1 MSAGRRTPQGHEGIE
16 PDGTYRPQYHVRW
29 RGLARML
36 DHAPRV
42 KAYVA
47 GLLRRGLRKVFEP
60 GMVTTERVVEYP
72 FVFQNLPGARGPVL
86 DVGCCHSRM
95 PVALAARG
103 FRVVGIDVAP
113 YPYAHPGMQ
122 AVQCDVM
129 RIPFASRSFSAVLAI
144 SVIEHIGIGHY
155 QDPSAAQGDQAAMAE
170 LARVLKPD
178 GRLLLSVPFGAPLT
192 NDFMR
197 VYDPPRLRA
206 LLAPFRVRTLEYAKS
221 SGGLWAPCEEREAVS
236 VDWEGPNRAVAL
248 VVAEPDGSAAGCGS

>member
-1 MSAGRRTPQGHEGIE
+1 MNHGRREPRAHEGIE
-16 PDGTYRPQYHVRW
+16 PEGTYRPQYHVRW

-36 DHAPRV
+36 DRVPRV
-42 KAYVA
+42 KAYA
-47 GLLRRGLRKVFEP
+47 ADLIRLGLRKVFEP

-72 FVFQNLPGARGPVL
+72 FVFQNLSGVRGPIL

-95 PVALAARG
+95 PLALASRG
-103 FRVVGIDVAP
+103 FQVVGIDVAP

-129 RIPFASRSFSAVLAI
+129 RIPFAGRSFSAVLAI

-155 QDPSAAQGDQAAMAE
+155 QDPSDAQGDQAAMAE
-170 LARVLKPD
+170 LARVLRSD
-178 GRLLLSVPFGAPLT
+178 GRLLLSVPFGVPMI

-206 LLAPFRVRTLEYAKS
+206 LLAPFRVRSVEYAKS
-221 SGGLWAPCEEREAVS
+221 AGGLWAPCAEHEAVS

-248 VVAEPDGSAAGCGS
+248 VVAAPNGSAEGCGS